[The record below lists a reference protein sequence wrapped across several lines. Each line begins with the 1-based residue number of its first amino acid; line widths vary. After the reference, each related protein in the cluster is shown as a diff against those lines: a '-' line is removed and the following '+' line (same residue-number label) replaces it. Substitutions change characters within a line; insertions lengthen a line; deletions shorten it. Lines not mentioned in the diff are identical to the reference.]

1 MMAINTAYFDD
12 NYNDF
17 SIIYNNID
25 LILTKAFKLVGLL
38 IM

>member
-1 MMAINTAYFDD
+1 MAINTAYCDD

-25 LILTKAFKLVGLL
+25 LILTKAYKLLRLL